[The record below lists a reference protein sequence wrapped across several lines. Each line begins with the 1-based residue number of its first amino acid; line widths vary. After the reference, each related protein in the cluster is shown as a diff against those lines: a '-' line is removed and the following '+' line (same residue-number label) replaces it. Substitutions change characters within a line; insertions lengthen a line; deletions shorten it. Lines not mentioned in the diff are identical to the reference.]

1 MAIAQEIYAQALKK
15 QIPKGENGR
24 KENPPRS
31 DQTSNNN
38 ENANTADG
46 PIVEGSEDDE
56 EEEEGGEEED
66 EEDEE
71 DKAIL
76 DKEFD
81 QHQAKLDNILA
92 MAQEAN
98 PEGSK
103 RRPRSTGSA
112 DAMKR
117 RKR

>member
-46 PIVEGSEDDE
+46 PIVEGSEDD